1 MEQNDKDFTS
11 LIETRILL
19 ETFAVKL
26 AAQRRTLDDI
36 VSLKNAQ
43 SAFVSKTSNYE
54 TGIEENL
61 MFHLKI
67 AEASKN
73 QVLKSLLMRIIPDL
87 IYCLE
92 KLHACENG
100 RYLQSVDEH
109 EDILEHIINKEP
121 ELAEQAMLANLEDL
135 MSNQKSFY

>member
-1 MEQNDKDFTS
+1 MKQKNEDFTA
-11 LIETRILL
+11 LLETRILL

-36 VSLKNAQ
+36 VSLKNAH
-43 SAFVSKTSNYE
+43 SAFVSKTLKYE
-54 TGIEENL
+54 AGIEENL

-73 QVLKSLLMRIIPDL
+73 QILKSLLMKIIPDL

-92 KLHACENG
+92 KLQTCENG

-109 EDILEHIINKEP
+109 EDILEHIINQEP

-135 MSNQKSFY
+135 MSKV